1 MRHGRPVANPAG
13 RPGELMRLAPL
24 LISVLSLQ
32 GPPSGPQ
39 SATVTLS
46 VNLGSHARLSMS
58 STTMAFPDADPDL
71 VPFVAAVPSSIALT
85 AKTRT
90 TRNSQVLLTVQAAD
104 DLRSGVQTIPA
115 SMLTWTVTGVGL
127 VAGTLGA
134 SSNELVGSWTSSGVR
149 NGTQSFV
156 FENRWTHPPGTYS
169 VTLVYTLSA
178 P

>member
-1 MRHGRPVANPAG
+1 MWF
-13 RPGELMRLAPL
+13 EPL
-24 LISVLSLQ
+24 LVSVLFLQ

-39 SATVTLS
+39 TATVTLS
-46 VNLGSHARLSMS
+46 VNLGSHARLSLS
-58 STTMAFPDADPDL
+58 STTLVFPDADPDA
-71 VPFVAAVPSSIALT
+71 VQFVRAVPESIALT

-90 TRNSQVLLTVQAAD
+90 ARNSQVMLTVQSTD

-115 SMLTWTVTGVGL
+115 SMLTWTVTGTGFVP
-127 VAGTLGA
+127 GTLAAG
-134 SSNELVGSWTSSGVR
+134 SNEMVAAWTNSGVR
-149 NGTQSFV
+149 SGTQSFV